1 MIETKKYIYK
11 NNKYIEM
18 CTKIY
23 PSIYIY
29 QPKNVQIHRNVCR
42 KTFM

>member
-23 PSIYIY
+23 PSIYIS
-29 QPKNVQIHRNVCR
+29 
-42 KTFM
+42 T